1 MLDAKFFI
9 SRYQSRSED
18 HMLDN
23 LLKKRAVVEK
33 TDEVVRMATEGQA
46 AEDSAGALVGKPHD
60 KILLLNK
67 QNTTFQKTLN
77 ASFWM
82 NAITPTRLTVPT
94 ASTAHSRGFSSLGVG
109 RADILLV
116 DNPATIELE
125 PEPIPRDWILAGAP
139 AASVKM
145 LSRSRDWTSSIIV
158 WDCTPGRF
166 SYHYN
171 KDEILFVISGQAT
184 ITNKEGQTLDFEPGA
199 VVYIPA
205 GASCIWDIKNRI
217 RKVAVMRES
226 LWRPHG
232 ICVKVWAKLLRVAG
246 VGGKSPL

>member
-1 MLDAKFFI
+1 
-9 SRYQSRSED
+9 
-18 HMLDN
+18 MLDN
-23 LLKKRAVVEK
+23 LLRKRTVVEK

-46 AEDSAGALVGKPHD
+46 AEDSAGAPVGKTHD

-67 QNTTFQKTLN
+67 QNTAFQKTPN
-77 ASFWM
+77 ESFWV
-82 NAITPTRLTVPT
+82 NAITPTPT

-116 DNPATIELE
+116 DNPAAIDLE

-158 WDCTPGRF
+158 WECTPGRF

-171 KDEILFVISGQAT
+171 KDEILFVISGHAT
-184 ITNKEGQTLDFEPGA
+184 ITNKEGQKLDFEPGA
-199 VVYIPA
+199 VVYVPA
-205 GASCIWDIKNRI
+205 GTSCIWDIKDRI

-226 LWRPHG
+226 LSRPHG
-232 ICVKVWAKLLRVAG
+232 ICVKAWAKLLRVAG
-246 VGGKSPL
+246 VGGKSAL